1 MVVVVLVLL
10 LVLSVVVVVV
20 VAAVARTTVNK
31 RGRPAFVITSAVDHS
46 DYIFT
51 ARDQFFFL

>member
-20 VAAVARTTVNK
+20 AAVARTIVNK